1 MPGSTQALT
10 VCIVFNKSNIFGL
23 AKDAELL
30 AAQLPVAA
38 RKAGGRRVGPVKLM
52 DSREPPI
59 VCDIA
64 IHLEVPYAVWFPWA
78 RSNVM
83 LVNHEWWNQEA
94 WGGYLDS
101 FDVAIYRDSKS
112 FADAKA
118 AKQQARELLQLIWAA
133 PFRSATR
140 AKESFNAQK
149 GFVYFLGGSPN
160 KRAAAQEYLP
170 LWQESFPPLHVYV
183 TEPLATGLTVASN
196 VHIHIGLLEVKEK
209 ERIATETPGHICWS
223 KAESFGY
230 TAAEA
235 EQLGAFTILNDL
247 PCYRQSYGAS
257 EGVAWTESTV
267 ESLTAA
273 VEAFLAADLQ
283 RLATKRQALA
293 AERLNSLQLGLGTL
307 LTHCCEAI
315 EFRESVPK
323 HMPPLLNP
331 SDCPPISVITLVHNR
346 PEFIKNACLN
356 LLSSDY
362 PRDKIEWV
370 VVDDSDPDKSP
381 SDMVLQFEQQ
391 FAPGRI
397 IYIPLPRKRS
407 IGYKRNLG
415 VEKATANILL
425 MMDDDDHYPS
435 TSFRRR
441 VAYLLKGRK
450 RYECATC
457 TMIAMYDLMKGQS
470 AVNVPPYSLSL
481 AERCS
486 EATLT
491 FTREFW
497 KARKF
502 PDVNMAEGEEFLKGR
517 CGQVVEMPPQQ
528 IIVAMNHNSNS
539 SSRRGLP
546 NAGNGCFWGFERPLL
561 EFLHGLVGIKVE
573 AA

>member
-1 MPGSTQALT
+1 MPGSTQPLSIC
-10 VCIVFNKSNIFGL
+10 VVYNKHNIFGL

-38 RKAGGRRVGPVKLM
+38 RKMGGRRVGPVKLM
-52 DSREPPI
+52 DSREPPV

-94 WGGYLDS
+94 WGEYLDS
-101 FDVAIYRDSKS
+101 FDVAVYRDAKS
-112 FADAKA
+112 LATARD
-118 AKQQARELLQLIWAA
+118 AKQQARELLQLTWAT
-133 PFRSATR
+133 PFRTVQRTKASFDAT
-140 AKESFNAQK
+140 K

-160 KRAAAQEYLP
+160 KRAAAEEYLP
-170 LWQESFPPLHVYV
+170 LWQESFPPLDVYV
-183 TEPLATGLTVASN
+183 VEPLTCTVPSN
-196 VHIHIGLLEVKEK
+196 VHIHVGLLDSKEK
-209 ERIATETPGHICWS
+209 DRLAAETPGHICWS

-235 EQLGAFTILNDL
+235 EQLGAFTLLNRL
-247 PCYRQSYGAS
+247 PCYEAAYSAS
-257 EGVAWTESTV
+257 IGVAWTEPTV
-267 ESLTAA
+267 ESLTQA
-273 VEAFLAADLQ
+273 VERFRAADLQ
-283 RLATKRQALA
+283 SLAAGRQTAA
-293 AERLNSLQLGLGTL
+293 AERLNSFQLSLGSL
-307 LTHCCEAI
+307 LHHCSEAI
-315 EFRESVPK
+315 EVRHPVPK

-331 SDCPPISVITLVHNR
+331 SDCPPISIVTLVHNR
-346 PEFIKNACLN
+346 PQFIKNACLN

-362 PRDKIEWV
+362 PREKMEWV
-370 VVDDSDPDKSP
+370 VVDDSDPDTSP
-381 SDMVLQFEQQ
+381 SNLVVQFEQQ
-391 FAPGRI
+391 FAPGRVV
-397 IYIPLPRKRS
+397 YIPLTRKKS
-407 IGYKRNLG
+407 IGAKRNLG
-415 VEKATANILL
+415 VEKATANIIL

-450 RYECATC
+450 RFDCATC

-470 AVNVPPYSLSL
+470 AVNVPPYTLSL

-491 FTREFW
+491 FTRDFW
-497 KARKF
+497 KARPF
-502 PDVNMAEGEEFLKGR
+502 PDVSMAEGEGFLKGR
-517 CGQVVEMPPQQ
+517 SDQVVEMPPQQ

-539 SSRRGLP
+539 STRRGLP

>member
-1 MPGSTQALT
+1 MPEALSI
-10 VCIVFNKSNIFGL
+10 CIVYNKSNTFGL
-23 AKDAELL
+23 LKDAELL

-38 RKAGGRRVGPVKLM
+38 RKVGGRRVAPVKLM
-52 DSREPPI
+52 DNREPPV

-83 LVNHEWWNQEA
+83 LVNSEWWNQEA
-94 WGGYLDS
+94 WGAYLDS
-101 FDVAIYRDSKS
+101 FDVAVYRDSKS
-112 FADAKA
+112 LTDAKA
-118 AKQQARELLQLIWAA
+118 ANQQARELLQLLWAT
-133 PFRSATR
+133 PFRSIVRSKRSYDVT
-140 AKESFNAQK
+140 K

-160 KRAAAQEYLP
+160 KRAAAEEFLP
-170 LWQESFPPLHVYV
+170 LWQDSFPHVHVYV
-183 TEPLATGLTVASN
+183 TEPLMVQVPSN
-196 VHIHIGLLEVKEK
+196 VHIHVGYLDTKQKE
-209 ERIATETPGHICWS
+209 EIAAETPGHICWS

-235 EQLGAFTILNDL
+235 EQVGAFVFLNNL
-247 PCYRQSYGAS
+247 PCYEQTYNAS
-257 EGVAWTESTV
+257 EGVAWTEPTV
-267 ESLTAA
+267 ESLTSA

-283 RLATKRQALA
+283 KVASRRQERS
-293 AERLNSLQLGLGTL
+293 AERLGALQLGLGTL

-315 EFRESVPK
+315 ESRHSVPK

-331 SDCPPISVITLVHNR
+331 IDCPPISIITLVHNR
-346 PEFIKNACLN
+346 PQFIKNACLN

-362 PRDKIEWV
+362 PREKMEWV
-370 VVDDSDPDKSP
+370 IVDDSDPDKSP
-381 SDMVLQFEQQ
+381 SDMIVQFEQQ
-391 FAPGRI
+391 FAPGRVV
-397 IYIPLPRKRS
+397 YIPLTRQRS

-441 VAYLLKGRK
+441 VAYLLKGR
-450 RYECATC
+450 RTYECATC
-457 TMIAMYDLMKGQS
+457 TMIAMYDLLKGQS
-470 AVNVPPYSLSL
+470 AVNVPPYGLSL

-491 FTREFW
+491 FTRNFW
-497 KARKF
+497 KARPF
-502 PDVNMAEGEEFLKGR
+502 PDVSVAEGEEFLKGR
-517 CGQVVEMPPQQ
+517 TSQVVEMPPQQ

>member
-1 MPGSTQALT
+1 MPEALSI
-10 VCIVFNKSNIFGL
+10 CIVYNKSNTFGL

-38 RKAGGRRVGPVKLM
+38 RKVGGRRVSPVKLM
-52 DSREPPI
+52 DSREPPV

-83 LVNHEWWNQEA
+83 LVNSEWWNQEA
-94 WGGYLDS
+94 WGAYLDS
-101 FDVAIYRDSKS
+101 FDIAVYRDSKS
-112 FADAKA
+112 LTDAKA
-118 AKQQARELLQLIWAA
+118 ANQQARELLQLLWAT
-133 PFRSATR
+133 PFRSIVRSKRSYDAT
-140 AKESFNAQK
+140 K

-160 KRAAAQEYLP
+160 KRAAAEEFLP
-170 LWQESFPPLHVYV
+170 LWQDSFPQVHVYV
-183 TEPLATGLTVASN
+183 TEPLTVQVPSN
-196 VHIHIGLLEVKEK
+196 VYIHVGYLDIKQKE
-209 ERIATETPGHICWS
+209 EIAAGTPGHICWS

-235 EQLGAFTILNDL
+235 EQVGAFVLLNKL
-247 PCYRQSYGAS
+247 PCYEQTYNAS
-257 EGVAWTESTV
+257 EGIAWTEPTV
-267 ESLTAA
+267 ESLTSA

-283 RLATKRQALA
+283 KVANRRQERS
-293 AERLNSLQLGLGTL
+293 AERLGALQLGLGTL

-315 EFRESVPK
+315 ETRHPVPK

-331 SDCPPISVITLVHNR
+331 IDCPPISVITLVHNR
-346 PEFIKNACLN
+346 PQFIKNACLN

-362 PRDKIEWV
+362 PREKMEWV
-370 VVDDSDPDKSP
+370 IVDDSDPDKSP
-381 SDMVLQFEQQ
+381 SDMIVQFEQQ
-391 FAPGRI
+391 FAPGRVV
-397 IYIPLPRKRS
+397 YIPLTRQRS

-441 VAYLLKGRK
+441 VAYLLKGR
-450 RYECATC
+450 RTYECATC

-470 AVNVPPYSLSL
+470 AVNVPPYGLSL
-481 AERCS
+481 TERCS

-491 FTREFW
+491 FTRNFW
-497 KARKF
+497 KARPF
-502 PDVNMAEGEEFLKGR
+502 PDVSVAEGEEFLKGR
-517 CGQVVEMPPQQ
+517 CSQVVEMPPQQ

>member
-1 MPGSTQALT
+1 MPEPLT
-10 VCIVFNKSNIFGL
+10 VCIVYNKSNLFGL

-38 RKAGGRRVGPVKLM
+38 RKLGGRRVSPVKIM
-52 DSREPPI
+52 DSREPPC
-59 VCDIA
+59 VCDIT

-83 LVNHEWWNQEA
+83 LVNSEWWNQEA
-94 WGGYLDS
+94 WGSYLDS
-101 FDVAIYRDSKS
+101 FDVAVYRDSKS
-112 FADAKA
+112 LADAKA
-118 AKQQARELLQLIWAA
+118 AGQQARELLQLLWAT
-133 PFRSATR
+133 PFRTITRSKNSFDAT
-140 AKESFNAQK
+140 K
-149 GFVYFLGGSPN
+149 GFVYFVGGSPN
-160 KRAAAQEYLP
+160 KRAAAEEYLP

-183 TEPLATGLTVASN
+183 LEALTIQTASN
-196 VHIHIGLLEVKEK
+196 VHIHVGLLDVKEK
-209 ERIATETPGHICWS
+209 ERIAAETPGHICWS

-235 EQLGAFTILNDL
+235 EQVGAFTLLNRL
-247 PCYRQSYGAS
+247 PCYEQTYNADF
-257 EGVAWTESTV
+257 GVLWTEPTV

-273 VEAFLAADLQ
+273 VDGFKNSNLTA
-283 RLATKRQALA
+283 LATQRQARA
-293 AERLNSLQLGLGTL
+293 AERLNAFQLGLGTL
-307 LTHCCEAI
+307 LNHCCEAI
-315 EFRESVPK
+315 ENRHPVPK

-331 SDCPPISVITLVHNR
+331 DDCPPISIITLVHNR
-346 PEFIKNACLN
+346 PQFIKNACLN

-362 PRDKIEWV
+362 PREKMEWV

-381 SDMVLQFEQQ
+381 SDMIVQFEQQ
-391 FAPGRI
+391 FAPGRVV
-397 IYIPLPRKRS
+397 YIPLTRQRS

-415 VEKATANILL
+415 VEKATANMLL

-450 RYECATC
+450 QAECATC

-491 FTREFW
+491 YTRDFW
-497 KARKF
+497 KARPF
-502 PDVNMAEGEEFLKGR
+502 PDVSVAEGEEFLKGR

-561 EFLHGLVGIKVE
+561 EFLHSLVGIKVE
-573 AA
+573 AE